1 VVLALFKIN
10 EHDAHLLLSDLIG
23 IDSVNPSLVPGGA
36 GEQRIAEF
44 VCRYLDDLG
53 LAARLDEVAPGRP
66 NVMGLLIGNGASG
79 EFDRRHGL
87 MINGH
92 LDTVGVSGMV
102 REPLKAVVEGDR
114 VFGRGAFDMK
124 GGLAMGLLA
133 LAAVKRSSV
142 RLNRSV
148 LFTGV
153 VDEEHASIGTEDVA
167 RRYGADAAVILEP
180 TNLEL
185 CVAHKGFAWVSVETF
200 GRAAHGSSYQEGIDA
215 IAKMGKLIVEVNQL
229 GVDYLKEPVHPLV
242 GPRSIHWSLI
252 QGGKELSTYPD
263 YCKARLER
271 RTLPGE
277 DPAGILEELKQI
289 YGRLS
294 SEDSELN
301 AKLTLDFVR
310 KGYEVD
316 RDERIVRTLASL
328 IESNT
333 GIKPKFTGSGGWM
346 DSAILG
352 AAGIPTVLFG
362 PSGEG
367 AHAAEE
373 WVSLSSILKGA
384 TILAQ
389 TILEFCRQ

>member
-1 VVLALFKIN
+1 MVLALFRID
-10 EHDAHLLLSDLIG
+10 ECDAHALLSDLIG

-36 GEQRIAEF
+36 GEQRIAEY
-44 VCRYLDDLG
+44 VRQYLSDLG
-53 LAARLDEVAPGRP
+53 LSTRLDEVAPGRP
-66 NVMGLLIGNGASG
+66 NVVGLLTGDGSSEG
-79 EFDRRHGL
+79 FDHRHGL
-87 MINGH
+87 MINCH
-92 LDTVGVSGMV
+92 LDTVGVSGMG

-114 VFGRGAFDMK
+114 VFGRGALDMK
-124 GGLAMGLLA
+124 GGLTMGLLA
-133 LAAVKRSSV
+133 LAAIRRSSV
-142 RLNRSV
+142 RLGRSV

-153 VDEEHASIGTEDVA
+153 VDEEYASIGTEDVA
-167 RRYGADAAVILEP
+167 RRYGADGAVILEP
-180 TNLEL
+180 TNLGL

-229 GVDYLKEPVHPLV
+229 GTNYLKEPAHPLV

-271 RTLPGE
+271 RTLPAE
-277 DPAGILEELKQI
+277 NPAGIIEELEQI
-289 YGRLS
+289 YSRLA
-294 SEDSELN
+294 SEDPQLH
-301 AKLTLDFVR
+301 AKITLDFIR

-316 RDERIVRTLASL
+316 RNERIVTTLASL
-328 IESNT
+328 IESSA
-333 GIKPKFTGSGGWM
+333 GIKPEFTGSAGWM

-373 WVSLSSILKGA
+373 WVSFSSIMKGA

-389 TILEFCRQ
+389 TILEFCK